1 MRYLFILLFLAF
13 AQVASSQENVKQA
26 DSQYRIS
33 ISKQT
38 MELTLYDSDN
48 QIVKRYP
55 IACGKNY
62 GNKVKVGDLRTPEG
76 NFTVQEIVN
85 SSHWQHDFKD
95 GKGMIPGAY
104 GPYFIRLTTPPHR
117 GIGIHG
123 THDDASIGTRATEGC
138 IRMHNSDLRELRPY
152 VKVGMKVEIL
162 TSEADKAAS
171 GYK

>member
-1 MRYLFILLFLAF
+1 MRYLILILFMAF
-13 AQVASSQENVKQA
+13 AQVASSQESAKQTT
-26 DSQYRIS
+26 QPYRIS

-38 MELTLYDSDN
+38 MELTLYDAND

-55 IACGKNY
+55 IACGKNL
-62 GNKVKVGDLRTPEG
+62 GNKVKVGDMRTPEG
-76 NFTVQEIVN
+76 NFTVQEILN
-85 SSHWQHDFKD
+85 SSSWQHDFKD

-104 GPYFIRLTTPPHR
+104 GPFFIRLLTPPHR

-123 THDDASIGTRATEGC
+123 THDDSSIGTRATEGC
-138 IRMHNSDLRELRPY
+138 IRMHNSDLRELIPY

-171 GYK
+171 AN